1 MAGDDF
7 TIEAF
12 TLLGI
17 AIVTIAIRIA
27 ARWITAGP
35 RNFQLDDFLMP
46 LAGVVYGLE
55 SGAAY
60 CVGAW
65 WMGLANNSMTDE
77 QRATLSPTSEEYRL
91 RVGGSKTQVLG
102 WSLYTTLLWLLKACM
117 AIFYSR
123 LTSGLINM
131 HRRVQIAYVLIGVTY
146 IAVICS
152 ILFGCHPMHKNWQIY
167 PDPGNYC
174 QPAVSHIDVY
184 VTVTLNVATD
194 VYLISIPT
202 PMLFKARLPWRE
214 KLELLVLFSGG
225 IFVMAAG
232 ILRCV
237 LIVTVRLPS
246 PTLSLTPRP
255 QIPPKLP
262 NTSSPPNTLTMNK
275 KAGANGA
282 QQAGSWACRETFVAV
297 IIGNAPMIYPLCR
310 RIARRA
316 GWYISTK
323 GASANSY
330 PLTDTGG
337 LNSKSTMHSSNRKR
351 KFKHPL
357 SLPDTQYHDEQT
369 ILPGSQ
375 PTICEAGTWDEESR
389 GSQEGI
395 KVVRE
400 TIVRSQ

>member
-12 TLLGI
+12 TLLAI
-17 AIVTIAIRIA
+17 AIVTIAIRIT

-123 LTSGLINM
+123 LTAGLINM
-131 HRRVQIAYVLIGVTY
+131 HRRVQIAYVLIGATY

-174 QPAVSHIDVY
+174 QPAVSQIDVY

-237 LIVTVRLPS
+237 LIVT
-246 PTLSLTPRP
+246 
-255 QIPPKLP
+255 
-262 NTSSPPNTLTMNK
+262 
-275 KAGANGA
+275 AGANGA

-323 GASANSY
+323 GVSANSY
-330 PLTDTGG
+330 PLTDSGG

-369 ILPGSQ
+369 ILPSQ
-375 PTICEAGTWDEESR
+375 PTICEAGTGNWDEESRGSR

-395 KVVRE
+395 KIVRE
-400 TIVRSQ
+400 TIVRRE

>member
-1 MAGDDF
+1 MASDDF

-12 TLLGI
+12 TLLAL
-17 AIVTIAIRIA
+17 AIVAIGIRIA

-55 SGAAY
+55 TGAAY

-65 WMGLANNSMTDE
+65 WMGMANNAMTDE
-77 QRATLSPTSEEYRL
+77 QRASLSPTSEEYRL

-102 WSLYTTLLWLLKACM
+102 WSL
-117 AIFYSR
+117 
-123 LTSGLINM
+123 SGLVNM
-131 HRRVQIAYVLIGVTY
+131 HRRVQIAYVLIGATY

-152 ILFGCHPMHKNWQIY
+152 ILFGCHPMQKNWQIY

-174 QPAVSHIDVY
+174 QPAVSRIDVY

-237 LIVTVRLPS
+237 LIVT
-246 PTLSLTPRP
+246 
-255 QIPPKLP
+255 
-262 NTSSPPNTLTMNK
+262 
-275 KAGANGA
+275 AGANGA

-323 GASANSY
+323 GVSANSY
-330 PLTDTGG
+330 PLTDSELPGAP
-337 LNSKSTMHSSNRKR
+337 NSKGTMLSSNRKR
-351 KFKHPL
+351 RFRHPL

-369 ILPGSQ
+369 ILPRTEA
-375 PTICEAGTWDEESR
+375 TICEAGTWDEDSR

-400 TIVRSQ
+400 TIVRSSK

>member
-12 TLLGI
+12 TLLSI
-17 AIVTIAIRIA
+17 AIVTIAIRIT

-35 RNFQLDDFLMP
+35 RNFKLDDFLMP

-55 SGAAY
+55 TGAAY

-65 WMGLANNSMTDE
+65 WMGLANNAMTDE

-123 LTSGLINM
+123 LTAGLINM
-131 HRRVQIAYVLIGVTY
+131 KLRVQIAYVLIGATY

-184 VTVTLNVATD
+184 VTVVLNVATD

-214 KLELLVLFSGG
+214 KFELLVLFSGG

-237 LIVTVRLPS
+237 LIVT
-246 PTLSLTPRP
+246 
-255 QIPPKLP
+255 
-262 NTSSPPNTLTMNK
+262 
-275 KAGANGA
+275 AGANGA

-323 GASANSY
+323 GITSNSY
-330 PLTDTGG
+330 PLTDSDALGG
-337 LNSKSTMHSSNRKR
+337 GGGNGGGHNSKSTMYSSNRKR

-369 ILPGSQ
+369 ILPRSEP
-375 PTICEAGTWDEESR
+375 PTVCEAGAWDEESR

-400 TIVRSQ
+400 TIVHRQ